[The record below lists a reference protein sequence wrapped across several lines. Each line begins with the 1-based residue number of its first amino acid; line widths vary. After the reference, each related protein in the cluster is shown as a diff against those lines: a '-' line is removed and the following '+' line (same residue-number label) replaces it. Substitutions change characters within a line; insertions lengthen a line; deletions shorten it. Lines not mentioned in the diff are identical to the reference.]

1 MKIGNENSLLP
12 LPCEFVAAG
21 ISCLPLHARLQYCSI
36 ALSFG
41 LEISGK
47 AKYVDI
53 NRLQAQDDTTCLVPA
68 SIDIYKANNT
78 RFYVIELSA
87 VLI

>member
-1 MKIGNENSLLP
+1 MLD
-12 LPCEFVAAG
+12 
-21 ISCLPLHARLQYCSI
+21 CSI

-53 NRLQAQDDTTCLVPA
+53 NRVQAQDDTTCLVPA
-68 SIDIYKANNT
+68 SIDICNANNM
-78 RFYVIELSA
+78 RFHVIELYA